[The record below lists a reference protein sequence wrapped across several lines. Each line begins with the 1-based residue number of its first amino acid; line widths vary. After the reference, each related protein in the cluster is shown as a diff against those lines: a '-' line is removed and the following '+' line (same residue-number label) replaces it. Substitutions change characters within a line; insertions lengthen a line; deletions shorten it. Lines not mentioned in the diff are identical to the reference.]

1 MNELVPFLYAC
12 SIVVLPLFS
21 ESVKVCKNSNCL
33 KKLCRG
39 CSFWAAVASAM
50 AAAAALNNLV
60 AMTERDRIELFLK

>member
-33 KKLCRG
+33 KKLSRY
-39 CSFWAAVASAM
+39 V
-50 AAAAALNNLV
+50 V
-60 AMTERDRIELFLK
+60 EIEGPIVSRL